1 MRKCRWLLL
10 LVCFLF
16 VGCGTK
22 FAYNNISWFAVSY
35 IEDFVSLS
43 NSQESEL
50 EARLDSLQAWHKETQ
65 LPLYIEQLQVLK
77 NINRSELSPAFI
89 VEQSEQIKNHIRSI
103 VNKFSPDIYALSM
116 QLSPK
121 QDREFL
127 TNFRKKQQ
135 EFYEERLS
143 LNDDDSR
150 ERYRDR
156 IEERLERWL
165 GSISKEQKQIIV
177 TWSQEWINTNDS
189 WREYQNN
196 TYQDLTLLMEKKSD
210 LHISQPIIMKLL
222 LNNESYYPDGLE
234 SQLNKNMQ
242 TSAKFLVDIAAVSS
256 DKQWSYFMNELES
269 LESTLMTL
277 QE

>member
-10 LVCFLF
+10 LGCFLF

-65 LPLYIEQLQVLK
+65 LPLYIEQIEVLQS
-77 NINRSELSPAFI
+77 INRSELSPAFI
-89 VEQSEQIKNHIRSI
+89 VEQSEQIKNHIRTI

-116 QLSPK
+116 QLNPK
-121 QDREFL
+121 QDSEFL
-127 TNFRKKQQ
+127 KNFRKKQQ
-135 EFYEERLS
+135 EFYKERLS

-150 ERYRDR
+150 ERYRER
-156 IEERLERWL
+156 IEDRLERWL
-165 GSISKEQKQIIV
+165 GSVSQEQQQIIM
-177 TWSQEWINTNDS
+177 TWSQEWVNTNAS

-210 LHISQPIIMKLL
+210 LHTSQPIIMKLL

-234 SQLNKNMQ
+234 SQLTKNMQ
-242 TSAKFLVDIAAVSS
+242 TSAKFLVDITAVSS

-269 LESTLMTL
+269 LESTLITL

>member
-1 MRKCRWLLL
+1 MRKCRWLVT

-16 VGCGTK
+16 AGCGTK

-65 LPLYIEQLQVLK
+65 LPLYISQLEAIQSITRPDM
-77 NINRSELSPAFI
+77 NSAFI
-89 VEQSEQIKNHIRSI
+89 VDQSEQIKNHIRAI
-103 VNKFSPDIYALSM
+103 VNKFAPDVYALSM

-121 QDREFL
+121 QDSEFL
-127 TNFRKKQQ
+127 KNFREKQQ
-135 EFYEERLS
+135 DYYEERLS
-143 LNDDDSR
+143 LNDEDSR
-150 ERYRDR
+150 ERYRNR

-165 GSISKEQKQIIV
+165 GSVSKEQKQIIY
-177 TWSQEWINTNDS
+177 TWSQEWVNTNAS

-196 TYQDLTLLMEKKSD
+196 TYQDLTILMEKKSD
-210 LHISQPIIMKLL
+210 LHIAQPIIMKLL

-242 TSAKFLVDIAAVSS
+242 TSAKFLVDIASVSS

>member
-1 MRKCRWLLL
+1 MRKCRWLVT

-16 VGCGTK
+16 AGCGTK

-65 LPLYIEQLQVLK
+65 LPLYISQLEAIQSITRPDM
-77 NINRSELSPAFI
+77 NSAFI
-89 VEQSEQIKNHIRSI
+89 VDQSEQIKNHIRAI
-103 VNKFSPDIYALSM
+103 VNKFAPDVYALSM

-121 QDREFL
+121 QDSEFL
-127 TNFRKKQQ
+127 KNFREKQQ
-135 EFYEERLS
+135 HYYEERLS
-143 LNDDDSR
+143 LNDEDSR
-150 ERYRDR
+150 ERYRNR

-165 GSISKEQKQIIV
+165 GSVSKQQKQIIYI
-177 TWSQEWINTNDS
+177 WSQEWINTNAS

-196 TYQDLTLLMEKKSD
+196 TYQDLTILMEKKSD
-210 LHISQPIIMKLL
+210 LHIAQPIIMKLL

-242 TSAKFLVDIAAVSS
+242 TSAKFLVDIASVSS

>member
-1 MRKCRWLLL
+1 MRKCRWLML

-16 VGCGTK
+16 AGCGTK

-65 LPLYIEQLQVLK
+65 LPLYISQLEAIQSITRPDM
-77 NINRSELSPAFI
+77 NSAFI
-89 VEQSEQIKNHIRSI
+89 VDQSEQIKNHIRAI
-103 VNKFSPDIYALSM
+103 VNKFAPDVYALSM

-121 QDREFL
+121 QDSEFL
-127 TNFRKKQQ
+127 KNFREKQQ
-135 EFYEERLS
+135 DYYEERLS
-143 LNDDDSR
+143 LNDEDSR
-150 ERYRDR
+150 ERYRNR

-165 GSISKEQKQIIV
+165 GSVSKEQKQIIY
-177 TWSQEWINTNDS
+177 TWSQEWVNTNAS

-196 TYQDLTLLMEKKSD
+196 TYQDLTILMEKKSD
-210 LHISQPIIMKLL
+210 LHIAQPIIMKLL

-242 TSAKFLVDIAAVSS
+242 TSAKFLVDIASVSS

-269 LESTLMTL
+269 LKSTLVTL

>member
-77 NINRSELSPAFI
+77 NINRSELSPTFI
-89 VEQSEQIKNHIRSI
+89 VEQSEHIKNHIRSI

-143 LNDDDSR
+143 LHDDDSR

-196 TYQDLTLLMEKKSD
+196 TYQDLTLLMEEKSD

-269 LESTLMTL
+269 LESTLITL

>member
-77 NINRSELSPAFI
+77 NINRSELSPAFV

-177 TWSQEWINTNDS
+177 TWSQEWINTNNS

>member
-1 MRKCRWLLL
+1 MRKCRWLML

-16 VGCGTK
+16 TGCGTK

-65 LPLYIEQLQVLK
+65 LPLYISQLEVIQSITRPDM
-77 NINRSELSPAFI
+77 NSAFI
-89 VEQSEQIKNHIRSI
+89 FDQSEQIKNHIRSI
-103 VNKFSPDIYALSM
+103 VNKFAPDVYALSM

-121 QDREFL
+121 QDSEFL
-127 TNFRKKQQ
+127 KNFREKQQ
-135 EFYEERLS
+135 DYYEERLS
-143 LNDDDSR
+143 LNDEDSR
-150 ERYRDR
+150 ERYRNR

-165 GSISKEQKQIIV
+165 GSVSKEQKQIIY
-177 TWSQEWINTNDS
+177 TWSQEWVNTNDS
-189 WREYQNN
+189 WRQYQNN
-196 TYQDLTLLMEKKSD
+196 TYQDLTTLMEKKSD
-210 LHISQPIIMKLL
+210 LHIAQPVIMNLL
-222 LNNESYYPDGLE
+222 LNNEAYYPDELE
-234 SQLNKNMQ
+234 SKLNKNMQ
-242 TSAKFLVDIAAVSS
+242 TSGKFLVDIAATSS

-269 LESTLMTL
+269 LKSTLVAL

>member
-1 MRKCRWLLL
+1 MRKCRWLVI

-65 LPLYIEQLQVLK
+65 LPLYISQLEAIQSITRPDM
-77 NINRSELSPAFI
+77 NSAFI
-89 VEQSEQIKNHIRSI
+89 VDQSEQIKNHIRAI
-103 VNKFSPDIYALSM
+103 VNKFAPDVYALSM
-116 QLSPK
+116 QLTPK
-121 QDREFL
+121 QDSEFL
-127 TNFRKKQQ
+127 KNFREKQQ
-135 EFYEERLS
+135 DYYEERLS
-143 LNDDDSR
+143 LNDTDSR
-150 ERYRDR
+150 ERYRNR

-165 GSISKEQKQIIV
+165 GSVSKEQKQIIY
-177 TWSQEWINTNDS
+177 TWSQEWVNTNDS
-189 WREYQNN
+189 WRQYQNN
-196 TYQDLTLLMEKKSD
+196 TYQDLTTLMEKKAD
-210 LHISQPIIMKLL
+210 LHIAQPIIMNLL
-222 LNNESYYPDGLE
+222 LNNEAYYPDELD
-234 SQLNKNMQ
+234 SKLNKNMQ
-242 TSAKFLVDIAAVSS
+242 TSAKFLVDIAATSS

-269 LESTLMTL
+269 LKSTLVAL

>member
-1 MRKCRWLLL
+1 MRRCRWLML

-16 VGCGTK
+16 AGCGTK

-65 LPLYIEQLQVLK
+65 LPLYISQLEAIQSITRPDM
-77 NINRSELSPAFI
+77 NSAFI
-89 VEQSEQIKNHIRSI
+89 VDQSEQIKNHIRAI
-103 VNKFSPDIYALSM
+103 VNKFAPDVYALSM

-121 QDREFL
+121 QDSEFL
-127 TNFRKKQQ
+127 KNFREKQQ
-135 EFYEERLS
+135 DYYEERLS
-143 LNDDDSR
+143 LNDEDSR
-150 ERYRDR
+150 ERYRNR

-165 GSISKEQKQIIV
+165 GSVSKEQKQIIF
-177 TWSQEWINTNDS
+177 TWSQEWVNTNDS
-189 WREYQNN
+189 WRQYQNN
-196 TYQDLTLLMEKKSD
+196 TYQDLTTLMEKKAD
-210 LHISQPIIMKLL
+210 LHIAQPIIMNLL
-222 LNNESYYPDGLE
+222 LNNEAYYPDELE
-234 SQLNKNMQ
+234 SELNKNMQ
-242 TSAKFLVDIAAVSS
+242 TSAKFLVDIAVISS

-269 LESTLMTL
+269 LKSTLVTL

>member
-65 LPLYIEQLQVLK
+65 LPLYIEQIEVLQS
-77 NINRSELSPAFI
+77 INRSELSPAFI
-89 VEQSEQIKNHIRSI
+89 VEQSEQIKNHIRTI

-116 QLSPK
+116 QLNPK
-121 QDREFL
+121 QGSEFL
-127 TNFRKKQQ
+127 KNFRKKQQ

-150 ERYRDR
+150 ERYRER

-165 GSISKEQKQIIV
+165 GSVSKEQQQIIV
-177 TWSQEWINTNDS
+177 AWSQEWINTNNS

-242 TSAKFLVDIAAVSS
+242 ISAKFLVDIAAVSS

-269 LESTLMTL
+269 LESTLITL

>member
-165 GSISKEQKQIIV
+165 GSVSKEQKQIIV

-234 SQLNKNMQ
+234 YQLNKNMQ
-242 TSAKFLVDIAAVSS
+242 TSAKFLVDIAALSS

>member
-1 MRKCRWLLL
+1 MRKWCWLLL
-10 LVCFLF
+10 LGCFLF

-65 LPLYIEQLQVLK
+65 LPLYIEQIEVLQS
-77 NINRSELSPAFI
+77 INRSELSPAFI
-89 VEQSEQIKNHIRSI
+89 VEQSEQIKNHIRTI

-116 QLSPK
+116 QLNPK
-121 QDREFL
+121 QGSEFL
-127 TNFRKKQQ
+127 KNFRKKQQ

-150 ERYRDR
+150 ERYRER

-165 GSISKEQKQIIV
+165 GSVSKEQQQIIV
-177 TWSQEWINTNDS
+177 AWSQEWINTNNS

-242 TSAKFLVDIAAVSS
+242 ISAKFLVDIAAVSS

-269 LESTLMTL
+269 LESTLITL

>member
-1 MRKCRWLLL
+1 MRKWRWLLL
-10 LVCFLF
+10 LGCFLF

-65 LPLYIEQLQVLK
+65 LPLYIEQIEVLQS
-77 NINRSELSPAFI
+77 INRSELSPAFI
-89 VEQSEQIKNHIRSI
+89 VEQSEQIKNHIRTI

-116 QLSPK
+116 QLNPK
-121 QDREFL
+121 QDIEFL
-127 TNFRKKQQ
+127 KNFRKKQQ
-135 EFYEERLS
+135 EFYEDRLS

-150 ERYRDR
+150 ERYRER

-165 GSISKEQKQIIV
+165 GSVSKEQQQIIV
-177 TWSQEWINTNDS
+177 TWSQEWINTNNS

-196 TYQDLTLLMEKKSD
+196 TYQDLTLLMAKKSD

-242 TSAKFLVDIAAVSS
+242 TSAKFLVGIAAVSS

-269 LESTLMTL
+269 LESTLNTL

>member
-1 MRKCRWLLL
+1 MRKCRWLML

-16 VGCGTK
+16 AGCGTK

-50 EARLDSLQAWHKETQ
+50 EARLGSLQAWHKETQ
-65 LPLYIEQLQVLK
+65 LPLYISQLEAIQSITRPDM
-77 NINRSELSPAFI
+77 NSAFI
-89 VEQSEQIKNHIRSI
+89 VDQSEQIKNHIRAI
-103 VNKFSPDIYALSM
+103 VNKFAPDVYALSM

-121 QDREFL
+121 QDSEFL
-127 TNFRKKQQ
+127 KNFREKQQ
-135 EFYEERLS
+135 DYYEERLS
-143 LNDDDSR
+143 LNDEDSR
-150 ERYRDR
+150 ERYRNR

-165 GSISKEQKQIIV
+165 GSVSKEQKQIIY
-177 TWSQEWINTNDS
+177 TWSQEWVNTNAS

-196 TYQDLTLLMEKKSD
+196 TYQDLTILMEKKSD
-210 LHISQPIIMKLL
+210 LHIAQPIIMKLL

-242 TSAKFLVDIAAVSS
+242 TSAKFLVDIASVSS

>member
-234 SQLNKNMQ
+234 FQLNKNMQ

>member
-1 MRKCRWLLL
+1 MRKWRWLLL
-10 LVCFLF
+10 LGCFLF

-65 LPLYIEQLQVLK
+65 LPFYIEQIEVLQS
-77 NINRSELSPAFI
+77 INRSELSPAFI
-89 VEQSEQIKNHIRSI
+89 VEQSEQIKNHIRTI

-116 QLSPK
+116 QLNPK
-121 QDREFL
+121 QGSEFL
-127 TNFRKKQQ
+127 KNFRKKQQ

-150 ERYRDR
+150 ERYRER

-165 GSISKEQKQIIV
+165 GSVSKEQQQIIV
-177 TWSQEWINTNDS
+177 AWSQEWINTNNS

-242 TSAKFLVDIAAVSS
+242 ISAKFLVDIAAVSS

-269 LESTLMTL
+269 LESALITL

>member
-16 VGCGTK
+16 VGCGSK
-22 FAYNNISWFAVSY
+22 FAYNNISWFAMSY

-50 EARLDSLQAWHKETQ
+50 EARLDSLQLWHKETQ
-65 LPLYIEQLQVLK
+65 LPLYIEQLQVLQSK
-77 NINRSELSPAFI
+77 SRSELNSAFI
-89 VEQSEQIKNHIRSI
+89 VEQSEQIKNHIRTI

-116 QLSPK
+116 QLNPK

-150 ERYRDR
+150 ERYRER
-156 IEERLERWL
+156 IEDRLERWF
-165 GSISKEQKQIIV
+165 GAVSKEQKQTIV
-177 TWSQEWINTNDS
+177 TWSQEWINTNNS

-242 TSAKFLVDIAAVSS
+242 TSAKFLVDITAVSS

-269 LESTLMTL
+269 LESTLITL

>member
-10 LVCFLF
+10 LVFFLF

-77 NINRSELSPAFI
+77 SINRSELSPAFI
-89 VEQSEQIKNHIRSI
+89 VEQSEQIKNHIRTI

-189 WREYQNN
+189 WREYQNI

-234 SQLNKNMQ
+234 FQLNENMK

>member
-234 SQLNKNMQ
+234 SQLNNNMQ
-242 TSAKFLVDIAAVSS
+242 TSAKFLVNIAAVSS

>member
-1 MRKCRWLLL
+1 MRKCRWLML

-16 VGCGTK
+16 TGCGTK

-50 EARLDSLQAWHKETQ
+50 EARLDSLQVWHKETQ
-65 LPLYIEQLQVLK
+65 LPLYISQLEVIQSIARADM
-77 NINRSELSPAFI
+77 NSAFI
-89 VEQSEQIKNHIRSI
+89 VDQSEQIKNHIRAI
-103 VNKFSPDIYALSM
+103 VNKFAPDVYALSM

-121 QDREFL
+121 QDSEFL
-127 TNFRKKQQ
+127 QNFREKQQ
-135 EFYEERLS
+135 DYYEGRLS
-143 LNDDDSR
+143 LNDEDSR
-150 ERYRDR
+150 DRYRNR

-165 GSISKEQKQIIV
+165 GSVSKEQKQIIY
-177 TWSQEWINTNDS
+177 TWSQEWVNTNDN
-189 WREYQNN
+189 WRQYQNN
-196 TYQDLTLLMEKKSD
+196 TYQDLTTLMQKKTD
-210 LHISQPIIMKLL
+210 LHIAQPIIMNLL
-222 LNNESYYPDGLE
+222 LNNEAYYPQELE
-234 SQLNKNMQ
+234 SKLDKNMQ

-269 LESTLMTL
+269 LKSMLVAL

>member
-1 MRKCRWLLL
+1 MRKCCWLLL

-43 NSQESEL
+43 NSQEYEL

-77 NINRSELSPAFI
+77 NINRSEVSPAFV

-116 QLSPK
+116 QLSLR

-143 LNDDDSR
+143 LNDNDSR

-165 GSISKEQKQIIV
+165 GSVSKEQKQIIV
-177 TWSQEWINTNDS
+177 TWSQEWINTNDN

>member
-1 MRKCRWLLL
+1 MRKCRWLML

-16 VGCGTK
+16 AGCGTK

-65 LPLYIEQLQVLK
+65 LPLYISQLEAIQSITRPDM
-77 NINRSELSPAFI
+77 NSAFI
-89 VEQSEQIKNHIRSI
+89 VDQSEQIKNHIRAI
-103 VNKFSPDIYALSM
+103 VNKFAPDVYALSM

-121 QDREFL
+121 QDSEFL
-127 TNFRKKQQ
+127 KNFREKQQ
-135 EFYEERLS
+135 DYYEERLS
-143 LNDDDSR
+143 LNDEDSR
-150 ERYRDR
+150 ERYRNR

-165 GSISKEQKQIIV
+165 GSVSKEQKQIIY
-177 TWSQEWINTNDS
+177 TWSQEWVNTNAS

-196 TYQDLTLLMEKKSD
+196 TYQDLTILMEKKSD
-210 LHISQPIIMKLL
+210 LHIAQPIIMKLL

-242 TSAKFLVDIAAVSS
+242 TSAKFLVDIASVSS

-269 LESTLMTL
+269 LEALL
-277 QE
+277 RNYI